1 MYACVGARA
10 RWDPRIRATSAT
22 SPRSR
27 PHTCRS
33 GGYGHVADLASRFG
47 NFATP
52 TPAPR
57 SCCPVKTQVRGA
69 RDALL
74 RSGARSTFRC
84 HRCYTSPARR
94 RVHAAP
100 CIHVGRHHW
109 CLARVS
115 CAAVATWP
123 STRRVAGPERRPPGS
138 SSRARRERS
147 ERRTRAPRSA
157 ATPGRGC
164 PGAQLGGPSRMSA
177 MPTTGAQ
184 RGVNFAY
191 ALWLLLEHR
200 THQRSIDAWIHA
212 LTCENRSYTGD
223 PYTGPSHPYTRIQ
236 VNFVAPVLQA

>member
-22 SPRSR
+22 SPLSR

-109 CLARVS
+109 CLARAS

-123 STRRVAGPERRPPGS
+123 A
-138 SSRARRERS
+138 ARRAGAPGDVPTGTSRGQGAS
-147 ERRTRAPRSA
+147 AATDAVSTPRSA
-157 ATPGRGC
+157 ATPGRDSPAAKRGGGRESVGC
-164 PGAQLGGPSRMSA
+164 ADH
-177 MPTTGAQ
+177 GAQ
-184 RGVNFAY
+184 RGVRFAY
-191 ALWLLLEHR
+191 PVSLFWSIGR
-200 THQRSIDAWIHA
+200 VSGRSTPGFMA
-212 LTCENRSYTGD
+212 
-223 PYTGPSHPYTRIQ
+223 
-236 VNFVAPVLQA
+236 